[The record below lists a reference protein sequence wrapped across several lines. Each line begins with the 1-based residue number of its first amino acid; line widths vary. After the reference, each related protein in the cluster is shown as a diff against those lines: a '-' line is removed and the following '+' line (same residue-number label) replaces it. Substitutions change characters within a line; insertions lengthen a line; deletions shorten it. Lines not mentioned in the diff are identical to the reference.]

1 MDNSIKEIRV
11 SGRWLRIAR
20 LDAELYHFLS
30 DPEPMI
36 DRLCHSKD
44 DIDIFTFVQGLP
56 KTEPKYKY
64 AMEWEN
70 LAVLPISTFEHWW
83 NNQIGFKSRNKAKQ
97 AEKKGVV
104 VREVPFNETLGRGI
118 WEIYNECPVRQG
130 RPFRHY
136 GKDLGTV
143 YKDEAT
149 YLEFSTFIGAFQ
161 GEELIGF
168 IKMVADETGVQA
180 GLMNILSKM
189 RQKDKSPANALLAQ
203 AVRSCADRGISY
215 LVYANY
221 AYGKKQRD
229 SLSDFKER
237 NGFQR
242 VDIPRYYVPLT
253 RLGKVALRMGFHHR
267 LVERIPESIAGRL
280 RDLRKHWYSRRVQST
295 GEAS

>member
-1 MDNSIKEIRV
+1 MDNSIKEIRI

-30 DPEPMI
+30 DPAPMI
-36 DRLCHSKD
+36 DRLRHSKD

-56 KTEPKYKY
+56 ETEPKYRY

-83 NNQIGFKSRNKAKQ
+83 NNQIGFKSRNRAKQ

-104 VREVPFNETLGRGI
+104 VREVQFNETLVRGI

-149 YLEFSTFIGAFQ
+149 YLDFSTFIGAFQ

-189 RQKDKSPANALLAQ
+189 QQKDKSPTNALLAQ

-242 VDIPRYYVPLT
+242 IHIPRYFVPLT

-267 LVERIPESIAGRL
+267 LVERIPEPIAGRL
-280 RDLRKHWYSRRVQST
+280 RELRKHWYSRTVQST